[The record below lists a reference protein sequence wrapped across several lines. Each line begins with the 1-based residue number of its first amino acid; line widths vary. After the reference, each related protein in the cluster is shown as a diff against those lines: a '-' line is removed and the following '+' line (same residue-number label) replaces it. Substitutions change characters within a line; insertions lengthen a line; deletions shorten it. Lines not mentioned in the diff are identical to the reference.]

1 MVWTLESVGRA
12 KGVDRHRDEE
22 EVRQVRFGRWR
33 DARSDLA
40 RRHGPMKEAWSAHLA
55 RQPPEVVAIL
65 APVAAAR
72 TAVGAVTAMRSLH
85 NSLTCLRCTPIALAS
100 APCVKPIGSD
110 HEESAQ
116 PLVPET
122 DNH

>member
-1 MVWTLESVGRA
+1 
-12 KGVDRHRDEE
+12 
-22 EVRQVRFGRWR
+22 
-33 DARSDLA
+33 
-40 RRHGPMKEAWSAHLA
+40 MKEAWSAHLA

-110 HEESAQ
+110 HEESTQ